1 LRCNV
6 FAAVQRRN
14 CFAGGLLN
22 GTLRK
27 RHLPEEDPMVM
38 IQRLDVLALCAS
50 LVLVGAV
57 VLGFV

>member
-1 LRCNV
+1 MQRNA
-6 FAAVQRRN
+6 FAAVQRRKR
-14 CFAGGLLN
+14 FAARRPD

-50 LVLVGAV
+50 FVLVGAV